1 MIKKTI
7 LSLSALVLYSCAP
20 NPPEVKG
27 PESITFSIET
37 IEEELR
43 RDSLLQMRFY
53 IEDLKIDT
61 SYASSESLEGQIRS
75 RLLENNLNSEGSYST
90 YTEMIKQ
97 MMEEYRTLNGENE
110 INQSWELSQSVQVV
124 LNANGLFGLQ
134 SSHASYTGGA
144 HGNTFVSNQT
154 YRLDNQNLLTLDSLL
169 IPAKKQDFIA
179 ICESKFRQEQNLAP
193 TESLEAKGFWFKD
206 DRFYLPEIFSYSPA
220 GLSLF
225 YNSYEIAPYAY
236 GIIEISLSQ
245 EEITPFLK
253 GEYLL
258 AAASTAAL

>member
-20 NPPEVKG
+20 NPPEIKG
-27 PESITFSIET
+27 PESITFSIEI
-37 IEEELR
+37 IEEELN

-53 IEDLKIDT
+53 IENLKVDT
-61 SYASSESLEGQIRS
+61 TYASSESLEGKIR
-75 RLLENNLNSEGSYST
+75 RHLLENNMSSEGNYST
-90 YTEMIKQ
+90 YAEMITQ
-97 MMEEYRTLNGENE
+97 MMEEYRTLNGEEE

-124 LNANGLFGLQ
+124 LNENGLFGLQ
-134 SSHASYTGGA
+134 SSHSSYTGGA

-169 IPAKKQDFIA
+169 IPAKKQEFIG
-179 ICESKFRQEQNLAP
+179 ICESKFRQEQELGP
-193 TESLEAKGFWFKD
+193 TESLDAKGFWFKE

-236 GIIEISLSQ
+236 GIIEISLSR
-245 EEITPFLK
+245 EEIAPFIRDP
-253 GEYLL
+253 YLL
-258 AAASTAAL
+258 AAAPTAAL